1 MHGLCDDDAMQ
12 DTIRSLCFRAVF
24 AAGSCLAIIF
34 LMALSGAASITLLYD
49 DPTFMG
55 NTAGFERTV
64 IDVVTALRPAI
75 GFVHS
80 FGGYAAFVLAGWA
93 AVEMFSLS
101 RALRKAEIA
110 EQRQAANRILFLG
123 VIGSALLACSIG
135 ILAVT
140 GVKAAGLNRA
150 ITGKPSDQMTPM
162 VPGADRFV
170 APEGDEMV
178 NWHTR
183 ELTYLLGAAAL
194 LVAAATSQVRK
205 VRQAGRENAQGVS
218 TK

>member
-1 MHGLCDDDAMQ
+1 MSQPDRL
-12 DTIRSLCFRAVF
+12 RSLCFRSVF
-24 AAGSCLAIIF
+24 AAGSCLALVF

-49 DPTFMG
+49 DRTFMAG
-55 NTAGFERTV
+55 TTGFEAGVANTV
-64 IDVVTALRPAI
+64 IAMRGLI
-75 GFVHS
+75 GFLHG
-80 FGGYAAFVLAGWA
+80 FGGYAAFILAGWA
-93 AVEMFSLS
+93 GVEMYSLS
-101 RALRKAEIA
+101 RALRKAA
-110 EQRQAANRILFLG
+110 LPEQRQAANRILFLG
-123 VIGSALLACSIG
+123 TVGSALLACSIG

-150 ITGKPSDQMTPM
+150 GAEPDAMSAR

-183 ELTYLLGAAAL
+183 ELTYMLGASAL

-205 VRQAGRENAQGVS
+205 VRQAGKAAEETA
-218 TK
+218 TA